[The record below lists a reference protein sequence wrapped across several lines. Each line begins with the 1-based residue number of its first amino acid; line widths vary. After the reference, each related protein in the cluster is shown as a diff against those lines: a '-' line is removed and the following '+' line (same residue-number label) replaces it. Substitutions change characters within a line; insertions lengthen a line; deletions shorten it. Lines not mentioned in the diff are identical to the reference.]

1 MDTVDYLD
9 GLLIGYVSDC
19 SAPMRL
25 VDVPPTVVAQAQRLI
40 DDDQDADLATPR
52 PPGQPD
58 AQWLVAGAIALH
70 GRLLAAYSFG
80 RGYLHVDGIQVPV
93 TAAGDL
99 LAAVAA
105 WPSAL
110 EQAIGEAWPSW
121 SAAEPSWRG
130 PASDLPWCLPETPD
144 GMVGLWWD

>member
-1 MDTVDYLD
+1 MGTVDYLD
-9 GLLIGYVSDC
+9 GLLINYVSEF

-25 VDVPPTVVAQAQRLI
+25 VELPPTVVVQALRRI
-40 DDDQDADLATPR
+40 DATQDADLATPLS
-52 PPGQPD
+52 PGQPD
-58 AQWLVAGAIALH
+58 PQWLVAGAIALR

-80 RGYLHVDGIQVPV
+80 RGYLQVDGIQVPV

-110 EQAIGEAWPSW
+110 EVAMGGAWPSW
-121 SAAEPSWRG
+121 GVAQPSWRG
-130 PASDLPWCLPETPD
+130 PAEALRDHLPEAPE
-144 GMVGLWWD
+144 GMVALWWD